1 MILVIYDE
9 NPCRTKCSVD
19 CVEKLEKK
27 KKKTTTESLIS
38 TFLGKET
45 I

>member
-27 KKKTTTESLIS
+27 KKKKPQLRAS
-38 TFLGKET
+38 
-45 I
+45 

>member
-1 MILVIYDE
+1 MMLVIYDE

-19 CVEKLEKK
+19 CVEMLEKK
-27 KKKTTTESLIS
+27 KNTTESLIS

-45 I
+45 C

>member
-27 KKKTTTESLIS
+27 KKKNHN
-38 TFLGKET
+38 
-45 I
+45 